1 MLVPKLEE
9 TLVKKDIKEE
19 DGHIVLPVDAHN
31 YTDYRELYLDIY
43 EDEKSLADY
52 TKQIVKMIRSS
63 YEYRK
68 YIKLLKT
75 EFDLTKCAFFKN
87 IDISDGTKVS
97 FEMHH
102 YPFTIFDIVSIVIQ
116 DRMKDQMEDPTNSEK
131 FNRVLNPFS
140 ISKEV
145 LRLHY
150 EGKVGLVPLTLTPHE
165 LYHAGELFIPLTKD
179 FVFGNYHDFI
189 DEYNAKDY
197 GNYKEVLNLIQNKTN
212 EIIDGDS
219 KLDLEKLKIKKVYL
233 EMGDVDF
240 LEKVKLDKVEF
251 EKSDNVTEEV
261 A

>member
-9 TLVKKDIKEE
+9 VLKNTKIEE
-19 DGHIVLPVDAHN
+19 GDHIILPVN
-31 YTDYRELYLDIY
+31 ENDYADFRELYMDIY

-87 IDISDGTKVS
+87 IDISDGCKIS

-116 DRMKDQMEDPTNSEK
+116 DRMKDSAEDPTNSDK
-131 FNRVLNPFS
+131 FNRALNPFS
-140 ISKEV
+140 ITKEV
-145 LRLHY
+145 MRLHY
-150 EGKVGLVPLTLTPHE
+150 EGKVGLVPLTVTPHE

-179 FVFGNYHDFI
+179 FVFGNYDAFI
-189 DEYNAKDY
+189 EQYGAKDY
-197 GNYKEVLNLIQNKTN
+197 SNYKEVLNLIENKTK
-212 EIIDGDS
+212 EIVDGESELDLS
-219 KLDLEKLKIKKVYL
+219 KLQIKKVYL
-233 EMGDVDF
+233 EMQNTNF
-240 LEKVKLDKVEF
+240 LEKVKLEDTTI
-251 EKSDNVTEEV
+251 EKSGETIEDV